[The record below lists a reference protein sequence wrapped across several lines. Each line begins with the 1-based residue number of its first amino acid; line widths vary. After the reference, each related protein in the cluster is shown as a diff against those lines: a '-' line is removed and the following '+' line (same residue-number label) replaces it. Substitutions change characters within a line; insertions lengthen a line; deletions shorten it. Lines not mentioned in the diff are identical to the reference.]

1 MWVPLG
7 EAVSVFLEW
16 SRLVAWATNA
26 CRWTSAS
33 QGWRYEMHAWK
44 EYAGSCILLW
54 VIKQIRLKKKR
65 THQIITCRP
74 KYQNY
79 VLSLS
84 ADLLLHPE
92 TLTSASLNSKYVPFA
107 FALHAF
113 FCSPFAIGEFAYC
126 CVALYSG
133 LLNAGCMVYFPFRQ
147 EAGRVRGKP

>member
-7 EAVSVFLEW
+7 EAVSAFLEW

-33 QGWRYEMHAWK
+33 QGWRYKMHACK

-54 VIKQIRLKKKR
+54 VIKQIRLKKKKK

-74 KYQNY
+74 K
-79 VLSLS
+79 VESLS

-92 TLTSASLNSKYVPFA
+92 TLNSTSLNSKYVPFA
-107 FALHAF
+107 FALHIF
-113 FCSPFAIGEFAYC
+113 LCFPFAIREFEYC
-126 CVALYSG
+126 CVALYGS

-147 EAGRVRGKP
+147 EAGWVRGKP